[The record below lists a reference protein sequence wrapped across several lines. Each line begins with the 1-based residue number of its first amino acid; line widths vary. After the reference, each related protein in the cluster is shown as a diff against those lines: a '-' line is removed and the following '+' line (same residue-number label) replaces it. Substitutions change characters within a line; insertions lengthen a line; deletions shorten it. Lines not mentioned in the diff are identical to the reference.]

1 MKLVGAE
8 RLTTPGLPRAVL
20 GILIGALIGL
30 VPVGLA
36 AAAGLAIS
44 PAHLLLFGYLGGL
57 LGWLT
62 GIGAF
67 RFWIAWALGRP
78 IDPAEEHAAHGRAGD
93 RSRYFRFTTD
103 HKVIGLQYLTTF
115 LGLLFVAG
123 TFALLM
129 RLELAAPGQ
138 QLLDRDAYNTLMS
151 THGTLMIFVALN
163 AIVGGLGNYLV
174 PLMIGAR
181 DMAFPKLNALSYWLV
196 PPALLVVLLNP
207 LFGGYDTGWTAY
219 PPLSERA
226 NLGQQAFVS
235 GFITLGVSSIL
246 SAVNFLVTVA
256 GLRAPGMRI
265 SRLPIFV
272 WSLVVTTSIVLL
284 ATSVVAAGLTMLLF
298 DRLLG
303 TSFFA
308 PAGGGDPILYQHL
321 FWFYSHPAVY
331 IMAVPA
337 FGAILEVA
345 PVFARKPL
353 FAYPLAVASFIAIG
367 ILSFMVWAHHMFVSG
382 MADFLHIPIM
392 VTTEL
397 ISVPTGIVFL
407 SALGTIW
414 LGRIRFASPM
424 LWVFGFLWCFLIGG
438 VTGVYLADV
447 PTNIY
452 LTDSYFVVAHFHYTI
467 VGGMI
472 FGLFAGIYHWF
483 PKFTGRIFD
492 DGWAKAHFWL
502 FFLGFNATFL
512 PMFAAGIEGMRRRV
526 ADYPPE
532 LGPLNLWISASAV
545 AIAVSMLVF
554 AVGVVRALRSGPVAA
569 ANPWRALTL
578 EWQVSSPPPVE
589 NFERPP
595 IVTSGPYDYGA
606 PLPARSGRVPE
617 PVGARR

>member
-1 MKLVGAE
+1 MLR
-8 RLTTPGLPRAVL
+8 RLTAPGLPRAILGGLL
-20 GILIGALIGL
+20 GIVVGLLI
-30 VPVGLA
+30 PGLA
-36 AAAGLAIS
+36 AGAGLTITG
-44 PAHLLLFGYLGGL
+44 AHLLLFGYLGGL
-57 LGWLT
+57 VGWL
-62 GIGAF
+62 GGLGAF
-67 RFWIAWALGRP
+67 RFWLAWARGRP
-78 IDPAEEHAAHGRAGD
+78 IDPAEEHAAHGRNDD
-93 RSRYFRFTTD
+93 RGRYVRFTTD

-115 LGLLFVAG
+115 LLLLFVAG
-123 TFALLM
+123 TFALVM
-129 RLELAAPGQ
+129 RLELAQPGQ
-138 QLLDRDAYNTLMS
+138 QLLDRDTYNTIMS

-196 PPALLVVLLNP
+196 PPALLVILLNP
-207 LFGGYDTGWTAY
+207 LFGGFDTGWTAY

-226 NLGQQAFVS
+226 NLGQQAFVLA
-235 GFITLGVSSIL
+235 FITLGVSSIL

-256 GLRAPGMRI
+256 GLRAPGMTRSRI
-265 SRLPIFV
+265 PIFV
-272 WSLVVTTSIVLL
+272 WSLVVTATLALL
-284 ATSVVAAGLTMLLF
+284 ATSVVAAGLTMVLF

-337 FGAILEVA
+337 FGAILEVT

-382 MADFLHIPIM
+382 MADFIHVPIM

-414 LGRIRFASPM
+414 LGRIRLATPM

-438 VTGVYLADV
+438 VTGIYLADV
-447 PTNIY
+447 PTDLY
-452 LTDSYFVVAHFHYTI
+452 LTDTYFVVAHFHYTI

-472 FGLFAGIYHWF
+472 FGLFAGLTYWF
-483 PKFTGRIFD
+483 PKLSGRIFD
-492 DGWAKAHFWL
+492 DAWARAHFWL

-512 PMFAAGIEGMRRRV
+512 PMFVAGIEGMRRRI

-532 LGPLNLWISASAV
+532 LGPLNLWVSASAFVV
-545 AIAVSMLVF
+545 ALSMVVF
-554 AVGVVRALRSGPVAA
+554 AVGVVRALRRGPVAA
-569 ANPWRALTL
+569 ANPWRAHTL
-578 EWQVSSPPPVE
+578 EWQVGSPPPVE

-595 IVTSGPYDYGA
+595 VVTSGPYDYGA
-606 PLPARSGRVPE
+606 PPSGPPVALPKAM
-617 PVGARR
+617 GARR